1 MGEIADAMIGGEMC
15 VMCGMYLEGDG
26 YGIPRACSN
35 ECARDYGA
43 AGMQTD
49 GALIYEKKDF
59 DGSEFAAP
67 DSLDLSI

>member
-1 MGEIADAMIGGEMC
+1 MGDFADSMIGGECC
-15 VMCGMYLEGDG
+15 VMCGMFLKGEG

-59 DGSEFAAP
+59 KKSKHAAK